1 MEPEHIFYLIFGI
14 FAVLAFIA
22 LIIFITSY
30 VCFYL
35 TFYSPISRKQKDN
48 GTSKK
53 VEFIFKNHQ
62 DVLDKWTNTMKSL
75 NYEDVYIKSFDG
87 LTLHAKYYKAKDGA
101 PVEILFHGYKGSADR
116 DMNGAVIRAIEGGR
130 NALAVDQRAGGTSGG
145 TVISFGINECR
156 DSLKWI
162 DYVIESIDKDAKII
176 LCGVSM
182 GASTVLNA
190 TGFDLPKNVACVLGD
205 CGYTSA
211 KEMIFQTIKEMHLSP
226 KIMYPFVRMGARL
239 YGHFNIDEFNT
250 IDMVKKSKT
259 PTIIFHGDSDTFV
272 PSSMGQ
278 RLYDNCSAENKRLVL
293 IKGAGHAAAYLVET
307 ELYKNEY
314 NKFLDSVL
322 GE

>member
-1 MEPEHIFYLIFGI
+1 MEPEHIFYLVFGI
-14 FAVLAFIA
+14 ISVLAVIA

-35 TFYSPISRKQKDN
+35 TFYSPLSRKQKDN
-48 GTSKK
+48 GTAKK

-62 DVLDKWTNTMKSL
+62 DVLAKWTNTMMSL

-116 DMNGAVIRAIEGGR
+116 DMNGAVIRALENGR
-130 NALAVDQRAGGTSGG
+130 SALAVDQRACGTSGG

-190 TGFDLPKNVACVLGD
+190 TGLDLP
-205 CGYTSA
+205 
-211 KEMIFQTIKEMHLSP
+211 
-226 KIMYPFVRMGARL
+226 
-239 YGHFNIDEFNT
+239 
-250 IDMVKKSKT
+250 
-259 PTIIFHGDSDTFV
+259 
-272 PSSMGQ
+272 
-278 RLYDNCSAENKRLVL
+278 
-293 IKGAGHAAAYLVET
+293 
-307 ELYKNEY
+307 
-314 NKFLDSVL
+314 
-322 GE
+322 